1 MLLNVKF
8 SKEFSSF
15 NAKFETINNTI
26 KPQFIEVQKIS
37 TGTEDL
43 EKYKGAIEV
52 IPSVKVEQVLETA
65 SKWNENDITIKKIPY
80 FEVSNNSGG
89 ITATIGG

>member
-8 SKEFSSF
+8 SKNSSGF
-15 NAKFETINNTI
+15 NAKFEAINNTI
-26 KPQFIEVQKIS
+26 KPQFTEVQKIS

-43 EKYKGAIEV
+43 EQYEGAIEV
-52 IPSVKVEQVLETA
+52 IPSVKAEQVLETA
-65 SKWNENDITIKKIPY
+65 FKWNENDITIKKIPY
-80 FEVSNNSGG
+80 FEVTNKSGG